1 MGATHIG
8 SIRRVASA
16 RLPTPW
22 GVYTALAF
30 ERQVSNGT
38 RRIETALA
46 IVLGDLA
53 AGGAPLLRIH
63 ADCLTG
69 DCAEQL
75 DIAIREI
82 ALERRGLVIYEH
94 QEGHGLGPMAEKKE
108 YALREA
114 GFDTVRANR
123 ALSVSAACRDFSL
136 PAAILHVLGIPRVR
150 LLSNNPVKIRA
161 LSDAGIEV
169 IEQVP
174 C

>member
-30 ERQVSNGT
+30 EREVSNGT
-38 RRIETALA
+38 RHIETALA

-53 AGGAPLLRIH
+53 AGEAPLLRIH
-63 ADCLTG
+63 GDCLTG
-69 DCAEQL
+69 DCADQL

-82 ALERRGLVIYEH
+82 ALEGRGLVIYEH
-94 QEGHGLGPMAEKKE
+94 QEGNGIGPMGKLKE
-108 YALREA
+108 YALQA
-114 GFDTVRANR
+114 GFDTVHANR
-123 ALSVSAACRDFSL
+123 PLSFAWDCRDFSL

-150 LLSNNPVKIRA
+150 LLSNNPAKMRA

-169 IEQVP
+169 IEQAP